1 MAFYSIKELEQI
13 SNIKAHTIRIW
24 ELRYKI
30 LTPERTDTNIRLY
43 DDEQLKKLLNVCV
56 LMSNG
61 MKISHVS
68 KLTNKQIGIEIDK
81 LVATINPSN
90 PLYEAIISQMII
102 AITNFDE
109 AHFEKAFSN
118 SMLRFGLLSTYTEII
133 YPLLIRVGLLWT
145 KSDIIPAQE
154 HFMSNLIKQKLFAA
168 IDAMVLP
175 SKPDQTWILF
185 LNEYE
190 EHEIGLLFANYIL
203 RKQGKKVIY
212 LGQKV
217 PYDNLSNVIL
227 KNKPTHIYT
236 FFVKKHFETE
246 INQFLKRTK
255 KDFKN
260 VTICLTGNEEILSKI
275 PLEDI
280 KIIHNIHSLIEI
292 TQK

>member
-1 MAFYSIKELEQI
+1 MAFYSIKELEQL
-13 SNIKAHTIRIW
+13 SNVKAHTIRIW

-43 DDEQLKKLLNVCV
+43 DDDQLKKLLNVCA
-56 LMSNG
+56 LMNNG
-61 MKISHVS
+61 MKISQVS
-68 KLTNKQIGIEIDK
+68 KLSVKEIGIEIDK
-81 LVATINPSN
+81 LIASINPSN
-90 PLYEAIISQMII
+90 QQQETIISQMII

-109 AHFEKAFSN
+109 THFEKTFAN
-118 SMLRFGLLSTYTEII
+118 SILRFGLLSTYSDII

-227 KNKPTHIYT
+227 KNKPTHIIT

-275 PLEDI
+275 ASEDI
-280 KIIHNIHSLIEI
+280 KIIHNIHSLIQI